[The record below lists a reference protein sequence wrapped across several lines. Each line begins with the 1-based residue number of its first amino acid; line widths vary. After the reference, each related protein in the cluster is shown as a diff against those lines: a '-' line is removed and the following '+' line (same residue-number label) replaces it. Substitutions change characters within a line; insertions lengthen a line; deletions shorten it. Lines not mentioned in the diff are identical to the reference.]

1 MRDRHEV
8 EPSGPRRFVP
18 AHCRAR
24 SGPGR
29 SMPRRGTKSLRRAT
43 RQVFAGLKSWP
54 RLRLES
60 GTLILR
66 LLWLTPSYHA
76 QDLTKRRYCQ
86 AQILPSASCAECSRA
101 FRVEAPANGQA
112 SSRSGALGT
121 TTGFSTC
128 PHRRHSRRASIFTM
142 FMPHFGHGGR
152 TSKQVNGCSLSGG
165 SFARSVGKPD
175 RSSGGCGQRLP
186 SRRTAQWIASL
197 PIILYFY
204 YRSPLPG
211 IAERT

>member
-66 LLWLTPSYHA
+66 LLWLTPSY
-76 QDLTKRRYCQ
+76 Q
-86 AQILPSASCAECSRA
+86 AQILPSASCAECSWA
-101 FRVEAPANGQA
+101 FRVEALANGQA

-165 SFARSVGKPD
+165 SFARSSASLID
-175 RSSGGCGQRLP
+175 RLEVVDSDCHQGARRNGALRYPLFYIFIIALRCP
-186 SRRTAQWIASL
+186 ESRRGLSVK
-197 PIILYFY
+197 
-204 YRSPLPG
+204 
-211 IAERT
+211 